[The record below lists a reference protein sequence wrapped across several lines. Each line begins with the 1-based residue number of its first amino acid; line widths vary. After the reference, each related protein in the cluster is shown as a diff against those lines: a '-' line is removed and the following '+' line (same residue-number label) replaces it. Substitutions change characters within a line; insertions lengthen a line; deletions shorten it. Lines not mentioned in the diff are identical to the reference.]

1 MKAII
6 MAGGFGTR
14 LRPLTMS
21 IPKPMVPLMNKPMM
35 EHIVNLLKEHDIRD
49 LTSLLFFQPDAITS
63 YFGDGSAFGV
73 HMRYTRAEADY
84 GTAGSVRNA
93 TEQYGI
99 KERIIIISGDVLTDF
114 NLSEAIAFHEKKK
127 AKATIVLT
135 RVKNPLQYGVVIT
148 EEDGRVAR
156 FLEKPSWGEVF
167 SDTINTGIYILE
179 PEAFERIP
187 YRREHDFSKDLFPL
201 LLDENA
207 GLYGYV
213 ASGYWRDIGN
223 LIEYHEA
230 HLDALSGRVQ
240 LHTDGQERGNAMIGD
255 GAEVEGVEFYGQN
268 VIGKNVKI
276 APGCR
281 VLNSVIGTGTTIAS
295 GAMIEDTVMWDHVT
309 IGELAYTN
317 HSVIC
322 SNSTIGAEA
331 KIHEHVFIGERCQ
344 VGEKAEIMPN
354 VKLWPQKQIESGS
367 ILHTSLVLE
376 DRWSKALFTNSR
388 ISGASNIEITPEFT
402 AKVGASLGALVG
414 MGQYAVVSRDSDP
427 GSRVIAR
434 ALTSGL
440 MSAGVNV
447 RDLEQTP
454 IPLTRHDLLNGRQAA
469 GIHIRK
475 NPYEK
480 RRSDLIFFDSD
491 GKDLTSTK
499 GKTIE
504 RYFFGEDFPRA
515 PFDKVGTIEFP
526 VRTGEAYRKN
536 FLKSVNTE
544 IISKAKFRI
553 AIDYAFGITSTI
565 FPNILGTLGVEVVSL
580 NAYLEPTRLTRAKEE
595 FKRSTEQLKSIV
607 TSLNYDV
614 GFILDSGGE
623 RISVVDE
630 NGEFHHNQNLLT
642 LVTKFFLESRVR
654 EGKPI
659 KKIAVP
665 ISASNEIET
674 VAKSYGVEVTYTKN
688 SHAAMMVASN
698 KANIGFV
705 GGTRGGFIF
714 PDYFFAVDGMY
725 STTKLLEMMARTG
738 IKIGEIAKDLPHRH
752 QARRQAFCPPDQLGT
767 VMRKAMEHTKGMDR
781 TLVDGIRFS
790 PIAGNSAWVLVIP
803 EKERPYCEILADAD
817 SQETADVLAEE
828 YSAQVYE
835 WRKSVI

>member
-1 MKAII
+1 
-6 MAGGFGTR
+6 MAGGFGSR
-14 LRPLTMS
+14 LRPLT
-21 IPKPMVPLMNKPMM
+21 INLPKPMVPLMNKPMM
-35 EHIVNLLKEHDIRD
+35 GHIVNLLKEHGMKDI
-49 LTSLLFFQPDAITS
+49 TSLLFFQPDAITS
-63 YFGDGSAFGV
+63 YFGDGNAFGV
-73 HMRYTRAEADY
+73 RMHYTRAEADY

-99 KERIIIISGDVLTDF
+99 KERILIISGDVLTDF
-114 NLSEAIAFHEKKK
+114 DLSEAIAFHEKKK
-127 AKATIVLT
+127 ALATIVLT
-135 RVKNPLQYGVVIT
+135 RVKSPLQFGVVIT

-187 YRREHDFSKDLFPL
+187 YRREFDFSKDLFPL
-201 LLDENA
+201 LLEENA
-207 GLYGYV
+207 GLYGYI

-230 HLDALSGRVQ
+230 HLDALGGRVQ
-240 LHTDGQERGNAMIGD
+240 VQTSGIRHQNAMID
-255 GAEVEGVEFYGQN
+255 EGAVVDGVEFFGQN

-276 APGCR
+276 APGTKL
-281 VLNSVIGTGTTIAS
+281 LNSVIGNDTVIAG
-295 GAMIEDTVMWDHVT
+295 GAMIEDTVLWDNITV
-309 IGELAYTN
+309 GELAYFN
-317 HSVIC
+317 HAVIC

-331 KIHEHVFIGERCQ
+331 KIHEHVFMGERCQ
-344 VGEKAEIMPN
+344 IGEKAEIMPN
-354 VKLWPQKQIESGS
+354 VKLWPQKQVESGA

-414 MGQYAVVSRDSDP
+414 MGQYVVISRDSDP
-427 GSRVIAR
+427 GSRVISR

-469 GIHIRK
+469 GVHIRK

-480 RRSDLIFFDSD
+480 RRSDIIFFDSD

-515 PFDKVGTIEFP
+515 PYDKVGTIEFP

-536 FLKSVNTE
+536 FLKSIDTE
-544 IISKAKFRI
+544 LISKAKFRI

-580 NAYLEPTRLTRAKEE
+580 NGYLEPTKLTRAKEE
-595 FKRSTEQLKSIV
+595 FKRSTEQLKNIV
-607 TSLNYDV
+607 TSLGYDV
-614 GFILDSGGE
+614 GIILDAGGE

-630 NGEFHHNQNLLT
+630 NGAFHHNQNLLT
-642 LVTKFFLESRVR
+642 LVTKLFLECRKLENKQV
-654 EGKPI
+654 

-665 ISASNEIET
+665 ISASSEIE
-674 VAKSYGVEVTYTKN
+674 VIAKSYDVEVVYTKN
-688 SHAAMMVASN
+688 SHAAMMVMSN
-698 KANIGFV
+698 KSHIGFV

-725 STTKLLEMMARTG
+725 AATKLLEMMACTKM
-738 IKIGEIAKDLPHRH
+738 KIGDIAKDLPQRV
-752 QARRQAFCPPDQLGT
+752 QARRQAFCPQDQLGT
-767 VMRKAMEHTKGMDR
+767 VMRRAMVHTKSMDR
-781 TLVDGIRFS
+781 ILVDGIRFS

-803 EKERPYCEILADAD
+803 EKERPYCEILTDAD

-835 WRKSVI
+835 WRKNVL

>member
-1 MKAII
+1 
-6 MAGGFGTR
+6 
-14 LRPLTMS
+14 
-21 IPKPMVPLMNKPMM
+21 
-35 EHIVNLLKEHDIRD
+35 
-49 LTSLLFFQPDAITS
+49 
-63 YFGDGSAFGV
+63 
-73 HMRYTRAEADY
+73 
-84 GTAGSVRNA
+84 
-93 TEQYGI
+93 
-99 KERIIIISGDVLTDF
+99 
-114 NLSEAIAFHEKKK
+114 
-127 AKATIVLT
+127 
-135 RVKNPLQYGVVIT
+135 
-148 EEDGRVAR
+148 
-156 FLEKPSWGEVF
+156 
-167 SDTINTGIYILE
+167 
-179 PEAFERIP
+179 
-187 YRREHDFSKDLFPL
+187 
-201 LLDENA
+201 
-207 GLYGYV
+207 
-213 ASGYWRDIGN
+213 
-223 LIEYHEA
+223 
-230 HLDALSGRVQ
+230 
-240 LHTDGQERGNAMIGD
+240 
-255 GAEVEGVEFYGQN
+255 
-268 VIGKNVKI
+268 
-276 APGCR
+276 
-281 VLNSVIGTGTTIAS
+281 
-295 GAMIEDTVMWDHVT
+295 WDHVT

>member
-14 LRPLTMS
+14 LRPLT
-21 IPKPMVPLMNKPMM
+21 INLPKPMVPLVNTPIM
-35 EHIVNLLKEHDIRD
+35 EHIVNLLNRHGFQN

-63 YFGDGSAFGV
+63 YFGDGSSFDV
-73 HMRYTRAEADY
+73 RMNYTRAEADY

-93 TEQYGI
+93 TEEHLI
-99 KERIIIISGDVLTDF
+99 KERILIISGDILTDF
-114 NLSEAIAFHEKKK
+114 DLSAALKYHQEKK
-127 AKATIVLT
+127 AVATIVLT
-135 RVKNPLQYGVVIT
+135 RVKNPLQFGVVIT
-148 EEDGRVAR
+148 EEDGRIAR

-187 YRREHDFSKDLFPL
+187 YRREFDFSKDLFPL
-201 LLDENA
+201 LLEEQA
-207 GLYGYV
+207 GLYGYI
-213 ASGYWRDIGN
+213 AEGYWRDIGN

-230 HLDALSGRVQ
+230 HLDVIAGKVELQ
-240 LHTDGQERGNAMIGD
+240 IKGNARENAFIEQGSQTE
-255 GAEVEGVEFYGQN
+255 GANFYGQN
-268 VIGKNVKI
+268 IIGKNVKI
-276 APGCR
+276 AHGATL
-281 VLNSVIGTGTTIAS
+281 LNCVIGNDTVIGS
-295 GAMIEDTVMWDHVT
+295 GAVLEDAVLWDNVQV
-309 IGELAYTN
+309 GDLAYIN
-317 HSVIC
+317 HAVVC
-322 SNSTIGAEA
+322 SNSNIGAEA
-331 KIHEHVFIGERCQ
+331 KIHEHVFMGERCQ

-388 ISGASNIEITPEFT
+388 ISGASNIEITPEFS
-402 AKVGASLGALVG
+402 AKVGASFGALVG
-414 MGQYAVVSRDSDP
+414 IGQYVVISRDSDP

-434 ALTSGL
+434 GLTSGL

-454 IPLTRHDLLNGRQAA
+454 IPLTRHDLLNGRQA
-469 GIHIRK
+469 GGVHVRK
-475 NPYEK
+475 NPNEK
-480 RRSDLIFFDSD
+480 RRTDLIFFDSD
-491 GKDLTSTK
+491 GKDLTTTK

-515 PFDKVGTIEFP
+515 PYDKVGTIEFP

-536 FLKSVNTE
+536 FIKSIDTE
-544 IISKAKFRI
+544 IIAKAKFRI
-553 AIDYAFGITSTI
+553 VLDYAFGITSTI

-580 NAYLEPTRLTRAKEE
+580 NGYLEPTKLTRAKEE
-595 FKRSTEQLKSIV
+595 FKRSTEQLTNIV
-607 TSLNYDV
+607 TSLGYDV
-614 GFILDSGGE
+614 GIILDAGGE

-630 NGEFHHNQNLLT
+630 SGVFHNNQDLLT
-642 LVTKFFLESRVR
+642 LMTKFFLESR
-654 EGKPI
+654 KIKNSQI
-659 KKIAVP
+659 KKIAFPV
-665 ISASNEIET
+665 SASAEVESIATE
-674 VAKSYGVEVTYTKN
+674 YGVEVAYTKN

-698 KANIGFV
+698 KPHIGFV

-725 STTKLLEMMARTG
+725 TATKLLEMMAIT
-738 IKIGEIAKDLPHRH
+738 KLKVGEIAKMLPRRV
-752 QARRQAFCPPDQLGT
+752 QAQRQAFCPQDQLGT
-767 VMRKAMEHTKGMDR
+767 VMRRAMEHTKNMHR
-781 TLVDGIRFS
+781 ELVDGIRFT
-790 PIAGNSAWVLVIP
+790 PIEGNSAWVLIIP

-817 SQETADVLAEE
+817 SRETAEVLAEE

-835 WRKSVI
+835 WRKNV

>member
-14 LRPLTMS
+14 LRPLTIS
-21 IPKPMVPLMNKPMM
+21 LPKPMVPLVNQPMM
-35 EHIVNLLKEHDIRD
+35 AHIVNLLKEHGLND

-63 YFGDGSAFGV
+63 YFGDGTAFGV
-73 HMRYTRAEADY
+73 RMQYTRAEADY

-93 TEQYGI
+93 TEQHGI
-99 KERIIIISGDVLTDF
+99 KERILIISGDVLTDF
-114 NLSEAIAFHEKKK
+114 DLSAAIAFHEKKK
-127 AKATIVLT
+127 AVATIVLT
-135 RVKNPLQYGVVIT
+135 RVKNPLQFGVVIT
-148 EEDGRVAR
+148 EEDGRIAR

-187 YRREHDFSKDLFPL
+187 YRREFDFSKDLFPL
-201 LLDENA
+201 LLEEKS
-207 GLYGYV
+207 GFYGYI

-230 HLDALSGRVQ
+230 HLDALGGRVQ
-240 LHTDGQERGNAMIGD
+240 LKTNGKRYPNAMIEE
-255 GAEVEGVEFYGQN
+255 GAEVEGVEFFGQN

-276 APGCR
+276 AAGTKL
-281 VLNSVIGTGTTIAS
+281 LNSVIGADTLIS
-295 GAMIEDTVMWDHVT
+295 GPAMIEDTVLWDNITV
-309 IGELAYTN
+309 GERAHIN
-317 HSVIC
+317 HAVIC
-322 SNSTIGAEA
+322 SHSTIGADA
-331 KIHEHVFIGERCQ
+331 KIHENVFMGERCQ
-344 VGEKAEIMPN
+344 IGEKAEIMPN
-354 VKLWPQKQIESGS
+354 VKLWPQKQIESGA

-376 DRWSKALFTNSR
+376 DRWSKDLFTNSR

-402 AKVGASLGALVG
+402 AKVGASFGALVG
-414 MGQYAVVSRDSDP
+414 MGNYVVISRDSDP
-427 GSRVIAR
+427 GSRVISR

-454 IPLTRHDLLNGRQAA
+454 IPLTRHDLLNGRQA
-469 GIHIRK
+469 GGVHIRK

-491 GKDLTSTK
+491 GKDLTSSK

-515 PFDKVGTIEFP
+515 PYDKVGTIEFP

-536 FLKSVNTE
+536 FLKSTDTE
-544 IISKAKFRI
+544 MISKAKFRI
-553 AIDYAFGITSTI
+553 AIDYAFGITSMI

-580 NAYLEPTRLTRAKEE
+580 NGYLEPTKLTRAKEE
-595 FKRSTEQLKSIV
+595 FKRSTEQLKNIV
-607 TSLNYDV
+607 TSLGYDV
-614 GFILDSGGE
+614 GIILDAGGE
-623 RISVVDE
+623 RISIVDE
-630 NGEFHHNQNLLT
+630 NGAFYHNQNLLA
-642 LVTKFFLESRVR
+642 LVTKFFLECMKID
-654 EGKPI
+654 GKQV

-665 ISASNEIET
+665 ISASGEVEII
-674 VAKSYGVEVTYTKN
+674 AKQYGVEVVHTKN
-688 SHAAMMVASN
+688 SHAAMMVASG
-698 KANIGFV
+698 KPDIGFV
-705 GGTRGGFIF
+705 GGTSGGFIF

-725 STTKLLEMMARTG
+725 TATKLLEMMACTKM
-738 IKIGEIAKDLPHRH
+738 KIGEFAKDLPQRV
-752 QARRQAFCPPDQLGT
+752 QGRRQAFCPQDQLGT
-767 VMRKAMEHTKGMDR
+767 VMRRAMEHTKSMER

-803 EKERPYCEILADAD
+803 EKERPYCEILTDAD
-817 SQETADVLAEE
+817 SKETAEVLADE

-835 WRKSVI
+835 WRKS

>member
-1 MKAII
+1 

-14 LRPLTMS
+14 LRPLT
-21 IPKPMVPLMNKPMM
+21 INLPKPMVPLMNKPMM
-35 EHIVNLLKEHDIRD
+35 EHIVNLLKEHDMYD
-49 LTSLLFFQPDAITS
+49 QTSLLFFQPDAITS

-73 HMRYTRAEADY
+73 RMQYTRAEADY

-93 TEQYGI
+93 TEQHGI
-99 KERIIIISGDVLTDF
+99 KERILIISGDVLTDF
-114 NLSEAIAFHEKKK
+114 DLSQALAFHEQKK

-135 RVKNPLQYGVVIT
+135 RVKNPLQFGVVIT
-148 EEDGRVAR
+148 EEDGRIAR

-187 YRREHDFSKDLFPL
+187 YRREFDFSKDLFPL
-201 LLDENA
+201 LLEENA
-207 GLYGYV
+207 GLYGYI
-213 ASGYWRDIGN
+213 ATGYWRDIGN

-230 HLDALSGRVQ
+230 HLDALGGRVQ
-240 LHTDGQERGNAMIGD
+240 IQASGTRREHAMVEE

-276 APGCR
+276 AHGTK
-281 VLNSVIGTGTTIAS
+281 VINSVIGDSTVISG
-295 GAMIEDTVMWDHVT
+295 GAMIEEAVLWDNVNV
-309 IGELAYTN
+309 GELAHIN
-317 HSVIC
+317 HAVIC
-322 SNSTIGAEA
+322 SNCSIGSEA
-331 KIHEHVFIGERCQ
+331 KIHQHVFMGERCQ
-344 VGEKAEIMPN
+344 VGEKAEIMAN
-354 VKLWPQKQIESGS
+354 VKLWPQKQIDSGS

-376 DRWSKALFTNSR
+376 DRWSKELFTNSR

-414 MGQYAVVSRDSDP
+414 MGQYVVISRDSDP
-427 GSRVIAR
+427 GSRVISR

-447 RDLEQTP
+447 RDLEQSP

-469 GIHIRK
+469 GVHIRK

-480 RRSDLIFFDSD
+480 HRSDMIFFDSD

-515 PFDKVGTIEFP
+515 PYDKVGTIEFP

-536 FLKSVNTE
+536 FLQSIDTE
-544 IISKAKFRI
+544 ILSKAKLRI
-553 AIDYAFGITSTI
+553 VIDYAFGITSTI

-580 NAYLEPTRLTRAKEE
+580 NGYLEPTKLTRAKEE
-595 FKRSTEQLKSIV
+595 FKRSTEQLKNIA
-607 TSLNYDV
+607 TSLGYDV
-614 GFILDSGGE
+614 GFILDAGGE

-630 NGEFHHNQNLLT
+630 NGAFHHNQNLLT
-642 LVTKFFLESRVR
+642 LVTKFFLESRKL
-654 EGKPI
+654 EGKQV
-659 KKIAVP
+659 KKIALP
-665 ISASNEIET
+665 ISASSEVEV
-674 VAKSYGVEVTYTKN
+674 VAKSYGVEVVYTKN
-688 SHAAMMVASN
+688 SHAAMMISSD
-698 KANIGFV
+698 KTNIGFV

-725 STTKLLEMMARTG
+725 AVTKLLEMMARTQV
-738 IKIGEIAKDLPHRH
+738 KIGDIAKDLPRRV
-752 QARRQAFCPPDQLGT
+752 QAHRQAFCPQDHLGT
-767 VMRKAMEHTKGMDR
+767 VMRRAMEHTKSMER

-790 PIAGNSAWVLVIP
+790 PITGNSAWVLIIP
-803 EKERPYCEILADAD
+803 EKERPYCEILTDAD
-817 SQETADVLAEE
+817 SKETAEVLAEE

-835 WRKSVI
+835 WRKSAI